1 MWDNRVQL
9 KLQAELDQIAASR
22 SATSATNEEEFFF
35 TNDDRINLPY
45 ANAIIEVGFFINF
58 DNIMNFTVLKLKESL
73 RCSVVIPFVFPRRVI
88 RDTKI
93 GDQTIQKDTIVVYE
107 TSAVFADEK
116 VSLICE
122 EIFFWYI
129 YFFTFSCSQIIKS
142 LSQSVS

>member
-45 ANAIIEVGFFINF
+45 ANAIIEVGFFINFINF

-116 VSLICE
+116 VLLIRE
-122 EIFFWYI
+122 EIFFLYL
-129 YFFTFSCSQIIKS
+129 F
-142 LSQSVS
+142 LHL

>member
-58 DNIMNFTVLKLKESL
+58 DNIINFTV
-73 RCSVVIPFVFPRRVI
+73 F
-88 RDTKI
+88 
-93 GDQTIQKDTIVVYE
+93 
-107 TSAVFADEK
+107 
-116 VSLICE
+116 
-122 EIFFWYI
+122 
-129 YFFTFSCSQIIKS
+129 
-142 LSQSVS
+142 